1 MDESEK
7 RQNAI
12 HFEERQDKVAS
23 RALPGDGTAE
33 AVSSQRS
40 SRIDERLIEAVTRN
54 VVQQLQLLSLTGQ
67 PSSEGNVSQYSNQQ
81 SSLLKDDSR
90 TSSQQIALDR
100 FTNELQRY
108 AEHTNAKGKLPV
120 FTPTPTRSG
129 CTLHTVSELLP
140 FRPEF
145 KAAGLA
151 VTSKDQAQRQYH
163 PTRASVARA
172 TRRESIRAR
181 AQRSRLSQ
189 MDGNDASGTTTTE
202 ISFFSPQG
210 ANDWRYACIE
220 DISPKQKKQ
229 VRHKTSTISNCLP
242 CFPNDDDQTTD
253 SERPP
258 TFNNPFKN
266 QGPPIASKSRKVVPA
281 LPKTPAKTSF
291 PRLGYNPHSPPGTG
305 SLSIQETIFDVGAS
319 VAKAENAARS
329 TSRAQ
334 SHAQHPRPAF
344 FAGPKSPVH
353 ATGRRR
359 TSMKLPWQDLKTEP
373 SGGRPSIK
381 RAERTHRLRHYP
393 TIPAEKLNPRR
404 ASRSF
409 RHRDQVKPV
418 VSSPKRYQSLPA
430 KGLPKGFPKLPQNN
444 ASLPNLHSAMDHYS
458 HRKPSSEVV
467 AEPPPTRR
475 VSSVAK
481 KSLAGSPQRVDRSIS
496 IASVQHHVPLCG
508 RGTPGGPAIGP
519 KIPKRTSSI
528 QGSLYHI
535 ALNSGRDVEDRD
547 VLKGLHIAASAACD
561 EQVDKFISQQTG
573 LQIRR
578 FLADLRAFENLGDQ
592 ELGEDIRER
601 VLRRRSD
608 MKKLKQQFRRSRE
621 IRKATKS
628 DNESRR

>member
-12 HFEERQDKVAS
+12 HSQGRLDKAAS

-40 SRIDERLIEAVTRN
+40 SRIDEQLIEAVTRN

-67 PSSEGNVSQYSNQQ
+67 PNSEANVCQYSDQQ
-81 SSLLKDDSR
+81 SSYIKDDSR
-90 TSSQQIALDR
+90 TSSQRVALDR

-120 FTPTPTRSG
+120 FTPTPARSG
-129 CTLHTVSELLP
+129 CTLRTVSELLP

-151 VTSKDQAQRQYH
+151 VTSKDQAQRRYH
-163 PTRASVARA
+163 PTRASMARA
-172 TRRESIRAR
+172 ARRKSIRAR
-181 AQRSRLSQ
+181 TQHSRLSQ
-189 MDGNDASGTTTTE
+189 LDGNDASGTTTTE
-202 ISFFSPQG
+202 ISFFSPKG
-210 ANDWRYACIE
+210 ASDWRYACIE

-229 VRHKTSTISNCLP
+229 VKHRTSSISRCLP
-242 CFPNDDDQTTD
+242 CFPNNDDQTTD

-258 TFNNPFKN
+258 TFNDPFKKP
-266 QGPPIASKSRKVVPA
+266 GALIASKSRRALSA
-281 LPKTPAKTSF
+281 LPKTPAKTPY
-291 PRLGYNPHSPPGTG
+291 PRLGCTPHSPPDTG
-305 SLSIQETIFDVGAS
+305 LSIQETIFDVGTS
-319 VAKAENAARS
+319 PAKAEDAARS
-329 TSRAQ
+329 ISRAK
-334 SHAQHPRPAF
+334 ARMQHPRPAF
-344 FAGPKSPVH
+344 FAGPRSPIR

-359 TSMKLPWQDLKTEP
+359 TSMTLPWQDLTAEAP
-373 SGGRPSIK
+373 GGRPSIK
-381 RAERTHRLRHYP
+381 RAERTHQLRHYP
-393 TIPAEKLNPRR
+393 TITAEQLNPRR

-409 RHRDQVKPV
+409 RLRDQVKPV

-430 KGLPKGFPKLPQNN
+430 KRLPKVFTKLPRNN
-444 ASLPNLHSAMDHYS
+444 ASLPNLQSAMDRYS
-458 HRKPSSEVV
+458 YRKPSSEVV

-481 KSLAGSPQRVDRSIS
+481 KSLAGSPKRFDGSIS
-496 IASVQHHVPLCG
+496 IASVQHPVPLCG
-508 RGTPGGPAIGP
+508 RGTPGGPPIGP

-528 QGSLYHI
+528 QGSLYHL
-535 ALNSGRDVEDRD
+535 ALNSGKDVEDRD

-578 FLADLRAFENLGDQ
+578 FLADLMAFENLGDQ

-601 VLRRRSD
+601 VVRRRSD
-608 MKKLKQQFRRSRE
+608 MKKLKRHIRRSRE
-621 IRKATKS
+621 IGKASLMTAQG
-628 DNESRR
+628 DE